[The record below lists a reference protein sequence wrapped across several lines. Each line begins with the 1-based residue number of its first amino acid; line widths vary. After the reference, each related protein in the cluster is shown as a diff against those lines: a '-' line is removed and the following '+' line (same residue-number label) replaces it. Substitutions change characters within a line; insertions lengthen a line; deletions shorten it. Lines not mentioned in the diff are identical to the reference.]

1 MASTT
6 GSSINSFNF
15 NQLSQLPHQISKC
28 PVSIQ
33 KIDVVDHKS
42 GLATNEYL
50 SAEWNAQEKHYMM
63 NVPLRIKE
71 TEVKTVTISDGG
83 SRMVTNVIATNDG
96 LFDVHIRGW
105 EPHAK
110 KLFELQP
117 GSIYLFS
124 NLYIREPGS
133 IVYGNTGYLLGFN
146 NGSTVRMVMR
156 QNGTTKNNKKNTSS

>member
-1 MASTT
+1 MTSTT
-6 GSSINSFNF
+6 GSSINSINF

-28 PVSIQ
+28 PASIQ
-33 KIDVVDHKS
+33 KIDVFDHKS

-63 NVPLRIKE
+63 NVPLRIKQ

-124 NLYIREPGS
+124 NLYIREPGAF
-133 IVYGNTGYLLGFN
+133 VFGNAGYLLGFN
-146 NGSTVRMVMR
+146 NGSTVRSVIR
-156 QNGTTKNNKKNTSS
+156 QNGTLKNHKKNITT